1 MTFPSTTYNM
11 PLPAGTGQGT
21 GDILIAAVIAGTT
34 DPGGSPGITIVTSD
48 DWQLL
53 GSVGPVT
60 VATFPDEGYFMRV
73 YALTTSPSGTTLD
86 FTSAPDNAVWG
97 GGCIRLTGFDP
108 NTAIGA
114 QSAMITGP
122 DTAPATTTI
131 PSIDVPAGP
140 ATILI
145 VEGGIEIN
153 PQTPLGGVNVALLT
167 NMAAGNSTPFT
178 NMSFYFEHDVAAG
191 PTGDRTIDNDLRVS
205 ALMLAIVPDTCLDGA
220 TQMIAT
226 DFVIGTD

>member
-21 GDILIAAVIAGTT
+21 GDILIAAVIAGTS

-60 VATFPDEGYFMRV
+60 VVGFPGEGYFMRV
-73 YALTTSPSGTTLD
+73 YALTSAPSGPTLD
-86 FTSAPDNAVWG
+86 FTSDPDNAVWG
-97 GGCIRLTGFDP
+97 GGCIRLTGFNPD
-108 NTAIGA
+108 TAIGA

-122 DTAPATTTI
+122 DTAPSTTVI
-131 PSIDVPAGP
+131 PSISVPAGP
-140 ATILI
+140 AIVII
-145 VEGGIEIN
+145 VEGGIEII
-153 PQTPLGGVNVALLT
+153 PHTPTGGFGTTEFT
-167 NMAAGNSTPFT
+167 NMLAGNSFPFT
-178 NMSFYFEHDVAAG
+178 NMSFYVERDVAAG
-191 PTGDRTIDNDLRVS
+191 DTGDRTIDNDVRVS
-205 ALMLAIVPDTCLDGA
+205 ALMLAIVPDTCLDGN

-226 DFVIGTD
+226 DFVVGTD